1 MANTISSMPA
11 IFVIVV
17 EKLAEIL
24 WRNCMYMLTPGD
36 MVIIIIFLQ
45 FFKIVGA
52 HCLIAA
58 VAHIGC

>member
-1 MANTISSMPA
+1 MANTISSMTA

-24 WRNCMYMLTPGD
+24 WRKCMYMWTPGD
-36 MVIIIIFLQ
+36 MVIIIIFYSSSELL
-45 FFKIVGA
+45 VRT
-52 HCLIAA
+52 A